1 MYFATIKTI
10 YKVILNVQD
19 KIRNINNF
27 KQRGKIQVFNK
38 YMKYTKAISYAL
50 FNFSGE
56 ILLR

>member
-1 MYFATIKTI
+1 MFYVFCHNKNNLQGHLEC
-10 YKVILNVQD
+10 KD

-50 FNFSGE
+50 
-56 ILLR
+56 